1 MVKSVEGAVKTRA
14 RANGKKYYKNA
25 RKGLHWP
32 KQSLFIRPM
41 FSKIN
46 LALGTVLVGIALGC
60 FVESSMAQEVLAPPA
75 TSSDNDGVDDDDAD
89 GEDDKS
95 HRSRLRRGGSI
106 VTAASGLLTNSS
118 NSLSLAITNV
128 AEATEAESVV
138 VTGSFDIYPVE
149 YPALPPVEGTRINS
163 GKKTSFVKPEEFP
176 VFPNNDYRDVMATT
190 PGIIVSEEPS
200 SPIIN
205 FGYRGLD
212 SQRSEFMQVLKD
224 GVSIKNE
231 QFGFP
236 ETHYTPIL
244 DAVERIELIRAG
256 AALQFGPQPGGALN
270 FIMKMPRQDAPF
282 HFTTKNVF
290 GSDEYYGNYTAI
302 DGTVGALG
310 YYLYYDHRQIEGF
323 REANSDYDLNA
334 GSGRLVW
341 DVTDDSRFILTL
353 DAYDEEHGE
362 PGGLRR
368 REAVNPPNSVFYED
382 DRNASTRFFDRFE
395 LKRYYATLEYQK
407 IFSQHTQLDIKAFG
421 GYLSRW
427 SKRQRGGGFGTLPS
441 GPDAD
446 TNSIQLREAYTEGV
460 DARLRHD
467 YNLLGDVSTFAG
479 GAYFYH
485 ALQDRRDE
493 RGQTPGAD
501 SGTLR
506 NLNTGE
512 TWDGALFAENRFHFG
527 RLSIVPGMRLEFLQQ
542 SVNEQLNVAKAS
554 DGEPLA
560 SQADFSFVP
569 LFGLG
574 VDYVLIEGQQIV
586 PGPAVAGEKGSET
599 KNPPPPGITIGGPP
613 RAEIYGTVSQAYR
626 PRTYGELVP
635 TGASTVVNGD
645 LKEGNSLQ
653 FELGLR
659 GKPLPYL
666 NFDLGGFYFTFDD
679 QVGDISLPNGFTST
693 GNVGDARYIGFEAA
707 TELDV
712 LSLINGGSPSPYG
725 NFLLYGNITLLD
737 AEFTSGPN
745 EGNTPIYAPDY
756 QIKTGGI
763 YRYKD
768 IVKVGLIGTIVAD
781 EFGDVNNTF
790 ERAIP
795 AYNVWDL
802 TAEVKFWNGRIGVFA
817 GIKNLF
823 DEDYWGEVRDEGIVP
838 AYRRNYYGGFEVF
851 F

>member
-1 MVKSVEGAVKTRA
+1 
-14 RANGKKYYKNA
+14 
-25 RKGLHWP
+25 
-32 KQSLFIRPM
+32 M
-41 FSKIN
+41 FSKITPA
-46 LALGTVLVGIALGC
+46 LATALVGIALFC
-60 FVESSMAQEVLAPPA
+60 FINPSLAQDALTQPVAV
-75 TSSDNDGVDDDDAD
+75 SDDGDDAD
-89 GEDDKS
+89 DKDDKS
-95 HRSRLRRGGSI
+95 HRSRSHRTGNILNATG
-106 VTAASGLLTNSS
+106 GLLTTLSE
-118 NSLSLAITNV
+118 SLSLAVTTLAET
-128 AEATEAESVV
+128 AEAEGVV
-138 VTGSFDIYPVE
+138 VAGSFEIYPVE
-149 YPALPPVEGTRINS
+149 YPALPSVDGTRINA
-163 GKKTSFVKPEEFP
+163 GKKTSFVNPEEFP
-176 VFPNNDYRDVMATT
+176 AISNNDYRDVMATT

-224 GVSIKNE
+224 GVSLKNE

-236 ETHYTPIL
+236 ETHYTPIV

-270 FIMKMPRQDAPF
+270 LIMKMPRRDAPF
-282 HFTTKNVF
+282 HFVTRNVF
-290 GSDEYYGNYTAI
+290 GSDEFYRNYTAV
-302 DGTVGALG
+302 DGTIGAFG

-323 REANSDYDLNA
+323 RANSDYDLNA
-334 GSGRLVW
+334 GSARFVL
-341 DVTDDSRFILTL
+341 DATDDSRFILTL

-382 DRNASTRFFDRFE
+382 DRNASTRFFDRFRLE
-395 LKRYYATLEYQK
+395 RYYATLEYQK
-407 IFSQHTQLDIKAFG
+407 MFSEQTQLDIKAFG
-421 GYLSRW
+421 GYLTRW

-446 TNSIQLREAYTEGV
+446 TNSIQLRAAYTEGFDV
-460 DARLRHD
+460 RLRHD
-467 YNLLGDVSTFAG
+467 YKLLGDVSTFAG
-479 GAYFYH
+479 GVYFYH

-493 RGQTPGAD
+493 RGATPDAEDGM
-501 SGTLR
+501 LR

-512 TWDGALFAENRFHFG
+512 TWDGAIFAENRFHFG
-527 RLSIVPGMRLEFLQQ
+527 RLSIVPGMRLEFLNQDL
-542 SVNEQLNVAKAS
+542 VEDFNFAKSHAEPP
-554 DGEPLA
+554 EPLA
-560 SQADFSFVP
+560 SQSDFSFVP

-574 VDYVLIEGQQIV
+574 LGYLLIEGQQII
-586 PGPAVAGEKGSET
+586 PASAVAGEKGSET
-599 KNPPPPGITIGGPP
+599 KNPPGPAITIGGPP

-626 PRTYGELVP
+626 PLTYGELVP

-666 NFDLGGFYFTFDD
+666 NFDVGGFYFTFDD
-679 QVGDISLPNGFTST
+679 QVGEISLPNGFTST
-693 GNVGDARYIGFEAA
+693 GNVGDARYFGLEAA
-707 TELDV
+707 SELDV
-712 LSLINGGSPSPYG
+712 LSLINGGAENPWG
-725 NFLLYGNITLLD
+725 TFRLYGNVTLLD

-745 EGNTPIYAPDY
+745 KGNTPVYAPNY

-763 YRYKD
+763 YRYKE
-768 IVKVGLIGTIVAD
+768 IVKIGLLGTVVD
-781 EFGDVNNTF
+781 NEFGDANNTF

-802 TAEVKFWNGRIGVFA
+802 TAEVKFWNGRLGVVA
-817 GIKNLF
+817 GIRNLF
-823 DEDYWGEVRDEGIVP
+823 DEDYWGEIRDEGIVP
-838 AYRRNYYGGFEVF
+838 AYRRNYYGGIEVF

>member
-1 MVKSVEGAVKTRA
+1 MS
-14 RANGKKYYKNA
+14 
-25 RKGLHWP
+25 
-32 KQSLFIRPM
+32 
-41 FSKIN
+41 SKIN
-46 LALGTVLVGIALGC
+46 LALGTVLVGVALGC
-60 FVESSMAQEVLAPPA
+60 FVESSLAQDALALPLA
-75 TSSDNDGVDDDDAD
+75 ASDNDDVEEDDAGD
-89 GEDDKS
+89 KDDKS
-95 HRSRLRRGGSI
+95 HRSGSRRSGSSL
-106 VTAASGLLTNSS
+106 TAASGLLTNASE
-118 NSLSLAITNV
+118 SLSLAITDV
-128 AEATEAESVV
+128 TDATEAESVIV
-138 VTGSFDIYPVE
+138 KGSFDIFPVE
-149 YPALPPVEGTRINS
+149 YPALPPVEGTRINA

-205 FGYRGLD
+205 FGYRGLN
-212 SQRSEFMQVLKD
+212 SQRSEFMQVLKG

-236 ETHYTPIL
+236 ESHYTPIL
-244 DAVERIELIRAG
+244 DAVERIEFIRAG

-270 FIMKMPRQDAPF
+270 FVMKMPRQGAPF
-282 HFTTKNVF
+282 HFTTRNVF
-290 GSDEYYGNYTAI
+290 GSDEYYRNYTAI

-382 DRNASTRFFDRFE
+382 DRNASSRFFDRFE

-407 IFSQHTQLDIKAFG
+407 MFSERTRLDVKAFG
-421 GYLSRW
+421 GYLSRY
-427 SKRQRGGGFGTLPS
+427 SHRQRGGGFGTLPS
-441 GPDAD
+441 GPDAETD
-446 TNSIQLREAYTEGV
+446 SVQLREDYTEGV

-467 YNLLGDVSTFAG
+467 YSLLGDVSTFAG

-493 RGQTPGAD
+493 RGSTPGAE
-501 SGTLR
+501 SGMLR

-512 TWDGALFAENRFHFG
+512 TWDGAIFAENRFHFG
-527 RLSIVPGMRLEFLQQ
+527 RLSIVPGMRLEFLDQ
-542 SVNEQLNVAKAS
+542 NVAEDFNLAKSHAEPP
-554 DGEPLA
+554 EPLA
-560 SQADFSFVP
+560 SHSDFSFVP

-574 VDYVLIEGQQIV
+574 LGYVLIEGEHTAAPTPPI
-586 PGPAVAGEKGSET
+586 AGGKGIET
-599 KNPPPPGITIGGPP
+599 EKNPIASSVTLAAPP
-613 RAEIYGTVSQAYR
+613 RAELYGTVSQAYR

-635 TGASTVVNGD
+635 TGTSTIVNGD
-645 LKEGNSLQ
+645 LKEGDSLQ

-666 NFDLGGFYFTFDD
+666 NFDVGGFYFTFDD
-679 QVGDISLPNGFTST
+679 QVGDIILPNGFTST
-693 GNVGDARYIGFEAA
+693 GNVGDARYIGFEGAA
-707 TELDV
+707 ELDV
-712 LSLINGGSPSPYG
+712 LAMINGGAPSPYG
-725 NFLLYGNITLLD
+725 NLLLYGNVTVLD

-745 EGNTPIYAPDY
+745 SGNTPAYAPDY
-756 QIKTGGI
+756 QLKTGGI

-768 IVKVGLIGTIVAD
+768 IVKIGLIGTVVDD
-781 EFGDVNNTF
+781 EFGDDGDSF
-790 ERAIP
+790 EGFIP
-795 AYNVWDL
+795 TYNVWDL
-802 TAEVKFWNGRIGVFA
+802 TAEVKFWNGRVGAFA
-817 GIKNLF
+817 GIRNLF
-823 DEDYWGEVRDEGIVP
+823 DEDYWGEVREEGIVP

>member
-32 KQSLFIRPM
+32 KQSLFILPM

-60 FVESSMAQEVLAPPA
+60 FVESSMAQEALAPPA

-106 VTAASGLLTNSS
+106 VTSASGLLTNSS

-290 GSDEYYGNYTAI
+290 GSDEYYRNYTEI
-302 DGTVGALG
+302 DGTIGSLG
-310 YYLYYDHRQIEGF
+310 YYFYYDHRQIEGF
-323 REANSDYDLNA
+323 REANSDYNLNG
-334 GSGRLVW
+334 GSPRLVW
-341 DVTDDSRFILTL
+341 DVTSDSRFILTL

-368 REAVNPPNSVFYED
+368 REEVNPPKSVFVED
-382 DRNASTRFFDRFE
+382 DRTATTRFFDRFRLE
-395 LKRYYATLEYQK
+395 RYYAMLEYHK
-407 IFSQHTQLDIKAFG
+407 FFSERTQLDIKAFG
-421 GYLSRW
+421 GYLTRW
-427 SKRQRGGGFGTLPS
+427 SKRQRGGAFGTLPS
-441 GPDAD
+441 GPNANTD
-446 TNSIQLREAYTEGV
+446 SIQLRSDYTEGL
-460 DARLRHD
+460 DARARHD
-467 YNLLGDVSTFAG
+467 YNLFNDVSTIAG
-479 GAYFYH
+479 GIYFYH

-493 RGQTPGAD
+493 RGQTPGAEH
-501 SGTLR
+501 GALR
-506 NLNTGE
+506 NLNTGV
-512 TWDGALFAENRFHFG
+512 TWDGAIFAENRFKFG
-527 RLSIVPGMRLEFLQQ
+527 RLSVVPGMRLEFLNQ
-542 SVNEQLNVAKAS
+542 SVDEEFNFAKSHAEPP
-554 DGEPLA
+554 EPLA
-560 SQADFSFVP
+560 SHSDFNFVP

-574 VDYVLIEGQQIV
+574 LGYVVVEGQPILSA
-586 PGPAVAGEKGSET
+586 PPVAGAKGAEA
-599 KNPPPPGITIGGPP
+599 KNPPAPVVTAVGPP
-613 RAEIYGTVSQAYR
+613 RVELYGTVSQAYR
-626 PRTYGELVP
+626 PITYGELVP
-635 TGASTVVNGD
+635 TGASSIVNGD
-645 LKEGNSLQ
+645 LKKGEALQ
-653 FELGLR
+653 FEYGVR
-659 GKPLPYL
+659 GKPFAFL
-666 NFDLGGFYFTFDD
+666 NFDVGGFYFTFDD
-679 QVGDISLPNGFTST
+679 QVGEIILPNG
-693 GNVGDARYIGFEAA
+693 
-707 TELDV
+707 
-712 LSLINGGSPSPYG
+712 
-725 NFLLYGNITLLD
+725 
-737 AEFTSGPN
+737 
-745 EGNTPIYAPDY
+745 
-756 QIKTGGI
+756 
-763 YRYKD
+763 
-768 IVKVGLIGTIVAD
+768 
-781 EFGDVNNTF
+781 
-790 ERAIP
+790 
-795 AYNVWDL
+795 
-802 TAEVKFWNGRIGVFA
+802 
-817 GIKNLF
+817 
-823 DEDYWGEVRDEGIVP
+823 
-838 AYRRNYYGGFEVF
+838 
-851 F
+851 